1 MSDDWYI
8 YKSNKAQGPLSESQ
22 VRGAL
27 AAGRIKPDTPLRRGL
42 SGPWTPAERALAESV
57 PATPARR
64 KRSAPAS
71 GEINV
76 VIEKPSRLPLAL
88 AAVAGVVVLIGVLWG
103 AFELGRR
110 QQGPAVLAA
119 HQDQATAGQTAS
131 VTLVDKAQPNTTLPN
146 APAATQSAIKPPA
159 SQTLA
164 GDESD
169 PAKSPPTTAPAAL
182 PPTASIRQ
190 AQPSDTPREQQQR
203 RLACGRSTSGS
214 RRQIE
219 SRIRGLSARAGHS
232 RARQAVA
239 ETAEARHFRQARAA
253 RGQCVADRQIAAH
266 PRDSA

>member
-76 VIEKPSRLPLAL
+76 VIEKASRLPLAL

-119 HQDQATAGQTAS
+119 HQDQATAGQKSS

-169 PAKSPPTTAPAAL
+169 PAKVRPQHRRRHCLPNCVHPPSPTKRHSPRATATSPRLRAID
-182 PPTASIRQ
+182 IRLSS
-190 AQPSDTPREQQQR
+190 PNRISNPRPLR
-203 RLACGRSTSGS
+203 SSGTLARQSGS
-214 RRQIE
+214 RRN
-219 SRIRGLSARAGHS
+219 RGSPA
-232 RARQAVA
+232 
-239 ETAEARHFRQARAA
+239 F
-253 RGQCVADRQIAAH
+253 
-266 PRDSA
+266 